1 QAKRQASKKID
12 FLFANGAN
20 EDSFNAAKEEVLHYG
35 SPRIMSTDVYDTA
48 LALEE
53 SERELT
59 LELNMI
65 EHSGPLANNDR
76 SVATFRCQRGDSGNT
91 LC

>member
-1 QAKRQASKKID
+1 MFQ
-12 FLFANGAN
+12 
-20 EDSFNAAKEEVLHYG
+20 
-35 SPRIMSTDVYDTA
+35 STDVYDTA

-65 EHSGPLANNDR
+65 EHCGPLANNDR
-76 SVATFRCQRGDSGNT
+76 TVATFRCQRGDAENS